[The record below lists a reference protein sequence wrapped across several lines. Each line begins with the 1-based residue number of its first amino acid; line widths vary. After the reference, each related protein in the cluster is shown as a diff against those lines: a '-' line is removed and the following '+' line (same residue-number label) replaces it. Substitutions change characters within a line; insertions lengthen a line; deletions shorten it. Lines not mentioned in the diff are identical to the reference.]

1 MFCPKLMEKLWSQ
14 LEILDFFYDILCKIM
29 RSKVYIICCFPLKIR
44 PWFLQSLKHYIFLAF
59 GITRYL
65 HYGRIID
72 KLNKSCAIALFSVN
86 LRITKNGTIV
96 EKRGILCLPYL
107 LNEFGDLAFFLCFY
121 YLHIINFK
129 REKSRRFLM

>member
-1 MFCPKLMEKLWSQ
+1 
-14 LEILDFFYDILCKIM
+14 M
-29 RSKVYIICCFPLKIR
+29 RSKVYKMCCFALKIR
-44 PWFLQSLKHYIFLAF
+44 PWFLQLLKHYIFLAF

-65 HYGRIID
+65 HYGRNID

-86 LRITKNGTIV
+86 LRITKNGAMV

-107 LNEFGDLAFFLCFY
+107 LNEFGDLTFFLCFY

-129 REKSRRFLM
+129 REESRRILM

>member
-1 MFCPKLMEKLWSQ
+1 MSCPKLIEKLCSQ
-14 LEILDFFYDILCKIM
+14 LEIFDFFTDILYKIM
-29 RSKVYIICCFPLKIR
+29 RSKVYKICCFALKIR
-44 PWFLQSLKHYIFLAF
+44 PWFLQLLKHYIFLAF

-65 HYGRIID
+65 HYGRNID

-86 LRITKNGTIV
+86 LRITKNGAMV

-107 LNEFGDLAFFLCFY
+107 LNEFGDLTFFLCFY

-129 REKSRRFLM
+129 REKSQRILM

>member
-1 MFCPKLMEKLWSQ
+1 
-14 LEILDFFYDILCKIM
+14 M
-29 RSKVYIICCFPLKIR
+29 RSKVYKICCFALKIR
-44 PWFLQSLKHYIFLAF
+44 PWFLQLLKHIFLAF

-65 HYGRIID
+65 QYGRNID

-86 LRITKNGTIV
+86 PRITKNGAMV

-107 LNEFGDLAFFLCFY
+107 LNEFGDLTFFLCFY

-129 REKSRRFLM
+129 REKSGRILM

>member
-1 MFCPKLMEKLWSQ
+1 MLFRIENT
-14 LEILDFFYDILCKIM
+14 
-29 RSKVYIICCFPLKIR
+29 
-44 PWFLQSLKHYIFLAF
+44 SLVSAVVKTYIFLAF

-86 LRITKNGTIV
+86 LRITKNGAIV

-107 LNEFGDLAFFLCFY
+107 LNEFGDLTFFLRFY
-121 YLHIINFK
+121 FLHIINFK
-129 REKSRRFLM
+129 REKSRQILMSGTITAELP

>member
-1 MFCPKLMEKLWSQ
+1 MLFRIKNT
-14 LEILDFFYDILCKIM
+14 
-29 RSKVYIICCFPLKIR
+29 
-44 PWFLQSLKHYIFLAF
+44 PWFLQLLKHYIFLAF

-65 HYGRIID
+65 HYGRNID

-86 LRITKNGTIV
+86 LRITKNGAMV

-107 LNEFGDLAFFLCFY
+107 LNEFGDLTFFLCFY

-129 REKSRRFLM
+129 REKSQ